1 MSEPCAVRGGLDKN
15 GPNVPSCAMPT
26 PFAPKKLSVCLVAI
40 PEVSAAVLHG
50 FYEVFSYVGSGW
62 ELLTGWPP
70 GPRRFLP
77 RIVAASRE
85 PFRNSVGLPI
95 MPDLTFGEAKRAD
108 IVVVADLGV
117 GRDEETR
124 GRWPEV
130 AHWLRQQHSQGALV
144 CSVCTGSLLLAEAGL
159 LDGEEATCHWAAS
172 DQIRNRYPAV
182 RLRPE
187 RVLVSSGAEH
197 RLVTS
202 GGNASWTDLALYI
215 VARFCGEDEARRTA
229 KLFLFGNRSNGQ
241 APFAARVRPPQH
253 DDAAIGAAQVWIADN
268 YAAPNPVAGMTVA
281 SGLSV
286 RTFKRRFEAASGYS
300 PLDYVQSLRMEEAKQ
315 MLEASDTAIEAIAE
329 DVGYAEPAAFRRLFK
344 RSTGISPLQYRQRF
358 RHVAILNG

>member
-1 MSEPCAVRGGLDKN
+1 
-15 GPNVPSCAMPT
+15 MPT
-26 PFAPKKLSVCLVAI
+26 PYAPTKISVCLVAV
-40 PEVSAAVLHG
+40 PETATGVLNG
-50 FYEVFSYVGSGW
+50 LYEVFSFVGLGW
-62 ELLTGWPP
+62 EMLTGWSP
-70 GPRRFLP
+70 GPRGFRP
-77 RIVAASRE
+77 RIVATDRAA
-85 PFRNSVGLPI
+85 FRNTAGLPI
-95 MPDLTFGEAKRAD
+95 APDLSLSEAKRAD
-108 IVVVADLGV
+108 IVIVADLAV

-130 AHWLRQQHSQGALV
+130 AAWLRQQHAQGALV

-159 LDGEEATCHWAAS
+159 LDGEEATCHWAAV
-172 DQIRNRYPAV
+172 DQIRSRYPAV

-229 KLFLFGNRSNGQ
+229 KLFLFGDRSNGQ

-253 DDAAIGAAQVWIADN
+253 DDAAVAAAQVWIAEN
-268 YAAPNPVAGMTVA
+268 YASANPVAGMTAA
-281 SGLSV
+281 SGLAG
-286 RTFKRRFEAASGYS
+286 RTFKRRFQAATGYA

-315 MLEASDTAIEAIAE
+315 MLEATDTPIDEVAGE
-329 DVGYAEPAAFRRLFK
+329 VGYTEPAAFRRLFK
-344 RSTGISPLQYRQRF
+344 RTTGIAPLHYRQRF
-358 RHVAILNG
+358 RQVATLDQGPSTQP

>member
-1 MSEPCAVRGGLDKN
+1 
-15 GPNVPSCAMPT
+15 
-26 PFAPKKLSVCLVAI
+26 
-40 PEVSAAVLHG
+40 
-50 FYEVFSYVGSGW
+50 VFSYVGSGW

-77 RIVAASRE
+77 RIVASSRE
-85 PFRNSVGLPI
+85 PFRNSAGLLI
-95 MPDLTFGEAKRAD
+95 APDLSLSEAKRAD
-108 IVVVADLGV
+108 IVIVADLAI

-124 GRWPEV
+124 GRWPDV
-130 AHWLRQQHSQGALV
+130 VNWLRAQHAQGALV

-159 LDGEEATCHWAAS
+159 LDGQEATCHWAAA
-172 DQIRNRYPAV
+172 DQIRSRYPAV
-182 RLRPE
+182 QLRPE

-253 DDAAIGAAQVWIADN
+253 DDSAIAAAQVWISDN
-268 YAAPNPVAGMTVA
+268 YATSNPVAGMTGA
-281 SGLSV
+281 SGLTA
-286 RTFKRRFEAASGYS
+286 RTFNRRFEAATGYT

-315 MLEASDTAIEAIAE
+315 MLEASDTAIDEIAE
-329 DVGYAEPAAFRRLFK
+329 EVGYTEPAAFRRLFK
-344 RSTGISPLQYRQRF
+344 RSTGITPLQYRQRF
-358 RHVAILNG
+358 RQVALLDYDT